1 MTQHNKPECTECGET
16 YPQKRKAL
24 GYNTC
29 LTCGEEAARE
39 ARMGWCIA
47 PIAHKQGATLIT
59 NKGQLRG
66 LNKVSHE

>member
-1 MTQHNKPECTECGET
+1 MAECIECGET
-16 YPQKRKAL
+16 YPAKRAQL
-24 GYNTC
+24 GYRTC
-29 LTCGEEAARE
+29 LSCGDEAARE

-66 LNKVSHE
+66 LNKVSCE